1 MPSRRKESKTNAHE
15 DQRSRKHKK
24 SRKKP
29 KNPEESEEIN
39 QGDESEVPLT
49 TPRKSKKSR
58 KHRESSDSKEILE
71 KDEVGKDE
79 VGKDEVDD
87 EKAEEENP
95 AEPITKEEEK
105 KKSMDDS
112 RSDMLE
118 YITKMIVDQ
127 TNLVQKAKKTL
138 SFYKELKRTF
148 ERSIKDTDKFIK
160 EVSKGKKRKKGG
172 NHSPGGFKK
181 PVPISN
187 QMCEFLGV
195 PEGSEMGRTPV
206 TIKINE
212 YIREHNLQN
221 PKNKKSIIPDE
232 KLTDL
237 FYLTNQNP
245 VWVKAVNE
253 IDPGKKGLNYFNLQ
267 RFLKIHFLKK
277 DKKTGEIAEFEAPY

>member
-29 KNPEESEEIN
+29 KNSEESEEIN
-39 QGDESEVPLT
+39 QSNESEVPLT

-58 KHRESSDSKEILE
+58 RHRESEDLKEVTE
-71 KDEVGKDE
+71 EDEVEGGEVEGDE
-79 VGKDEVDD
+79 VE
-87 EKAEEENP
+87 EKKTEEEKP
-95 AEPITKEEEK
+95 VEPMTKEEEK
-105 KKSMDDS
+105 KQNMDTS

-127 TNLVQKAKKTL
+127 TDLVQKAKKTL

-148 ERSIKDTDKFIK
+148 ERSNKDTDKFIK

-172 NHSPGGFKK
+172 NNSPGGFRK
-181 PVPISN
+181 PVPISD

-195 PEGSEMGRTPV
+195 PSGTEMGRTPV
-206 TIKINE
+206 TIKINK

-253 IDPGKKGLNYFNLQ
+253 TDPGKKGLNYFNLQ

-277 DKKTGEIAEFEAPY
+277 DKVTGEIAQFEAPY